1 MVKYVFVWLTHILT
15 YLDLFASLLLY
26 LKKLFQIQQ
35 VRVYIIILLGAITLY
50 VFSYMKLLKYHCKK
64 ERDSWDHA
72 DVDAKAHR
80 FV

>member
-1 MVKYVFVWLTHILT
+1 MVKYVFVWLTHILN
-15 YLDLFASLLLY
+15 YLDLFAVLLLY
-26 LKKLFQIQQ
+26 LTKLFSYQQ

>member
-1 MVKYVFVWLTHILT
+1 MFYFLFVWLTHILA
-15 YLDLFASLLLY
+15 YLYFLAFLLLNP
-26 LKKLFQIQQ
+26 KKLFEIQQ
-35 VRVYIIILLGAITLY
+35 IRVYIIVLLGAITLY

-72 DVDAKAHR
+72 DVDAKVHR

>member
-26 LKKLFQIQQ
+26 LEKLFQIQQ